1 MAPSAW
7 AGESM
12 SNIAFSMN
20 PRDSRVVSIYDKYLY
35 DPKDLESSDPRRREL
50 ARKASQL
57 KLHGRPANDMDA
69 NGLRSTSQSN
79 PIPAQ
84 RKSISFSNNTKLADG
99 HTATSVNAGVG
110 PSNHRPSNASA
121 SSEQLDHT
129 HDRDSG
135 AFGLGLGMLGGSD
148 TESDSDSEDDHRP
161 APNKPGLS
169 KAQPTQTPDRP
180 ESWTDRAVAVGH
192 RPPDHASQNPPS
204 LKLMALK
211 SAKQGGDPFGAS
223 QDERNS
229 RLTVDNNVTDRT
241 SRHGSTIGFAGAPTQ
256 NQPASRSADPA
267 SSSKR
272 LSARTALTKQLG
284 LASPNPEPAAA
295 PASRG
300 PSPDPRTVPQDYFD
314 SRAPHATQARSPPR
328 NAAPPPIDVA
338 RAQQQQNVGP
348 PPHSAR
354 GMPSLM
360 GSQHGSA
367 TTPTSATP
375 LRSPG
380 YGPAAMPSPNRPY
393 AAGSMPPN
401 VLQRGAPSPY
411 GQGGPRG
418 PGTPGGPGAPGGFGG
433 PHQQPLYNGPNRPAP
448 GMNHPSSLQAGP
460 GARPPP
466 NHMQRRPG
474 PQGPNGPGARGG
486 PGPNGAFGSSFSDAP
501 GPSKR
506 QSIFRRSMA
515 MLGGGPQAGPPGN
528 GAAPPNASRS
538 QPGQKRQ
545 SFLRRSMA
553 MLTGGNGAPN
563 HANAPPHQGG
573 QQMRMPAPVVPRA
586 PPAPRVQGLQNDF
599 EKPDHPR
606 QSQFLGAGGEGAEWD
621 TNGEGAKFWR
631 RFSMAQK
638 TAGSHKLEDGSRAWL
653 ASMASGKRKLIVM
666 GVIAIISLVGIIVGV
681 IVWREIVA
689 PSGSNSDEPSSI
701 YKANLG
707 AKDNPASSSSS
718 VRSAATSTSK
728 KAKATATSSA
738 TSSYYPRSLPAD
750 AIVQDVVK
758 RHQRRA
764 ITHEI
769 GAQRMRK
776 RHFGRA
782 IAAASPPQQQQASLT
797 QLD

>member
-1 MAPSAW
+1 
-7 AGESM
+7 M
-12 SNIAFSMN
+12 SSIAFSMN

-79 PIPAQ
+79 APPAQ
-84 RKSISFSNNTKLADG
+84 RKSIMFSHNTKVADG
-99 HTATSVNAGVG
+99 HTAASVNAGVA
-110 PSNHRPSNASA
+110 SSSHRPSYASA
-121 SSEQLDHT
+121 SSEY
-129 HDRDSG
+129 DRDSG

-148 TESDSDSEDDHRP
+148 SESDSDSDDGRP
-161 APNKPGLS
+161 APNKRGLS
-169 KAQPTQTPDRP
+169 KAQHGQTSDRP

-229 RLTVDNNVTDRT
+229 RLTVDNNVVDRT
-241 SRHGSTIGFAGAPTQ
+241 SRHGSTIGFAGAPLQ
-256 NQPASRSADPA
+256 SKAPSQSADPLSA
-267 SSSKR
+267 SKR
-272 LSARTALTKQLG
+272 LSARTALTRQLG
-284 LASPNPEPAAA
+284 LASPNPEPVGA
-295 PASRG
+295 PANRG
-300 PSPDPRTVPQDYFD
+300 PSPDPRATPQDYFD
-314 SRAPHATQARSPPR
+314 SRAPNATQARSPPR

-338 RAQQQQNVGP
+338 RAQQQNFGAP
-348 PPHSAR
+348 PYSAR
-354 GMPSLM
+354 GVPSPM

-367 TTPTSATP
+367 STPTSATP
-375 LRSPG
+375 LRSPE
-380 YGPAAMPSPNRPY
+380 YGPAGMPSPNHPY
-393 AAGSMPPN
+393 GAGPVPPN
-401 VLQRGAPSPY
+401 VLQRGPPSPY
-411 GQGGPRG
+411 GQPGPRG
-418 PGTPGGPGAPGGFGG
+418 PGAPAGLGG
-433 PHQQPLYNGPNRPAP
+433 PHQQPPYNGPNRPGP
-448 GMNHPSSLQAGP
+448 GPNHPSSLQAGP

-466 NHMQRRPG
+466 NNIQRGPG
-474 PQGPNGPGARGG
+474 PQGQNGPGARGP
-486 PGPNGAFGSSFSDAP
+486 PGPNGNFGPSFSDTP

-528 GAAPPNASRS
+528 GAGPPNASRS

-545 SFLRRSMA
+545 SFFRRSMA
-553 MLTGGNGAPN
+553 MLTGNNGPSN
-563 HANAPPHQGG
+563 HANVPPHQGG

-606 QSQFLGAGGEGAEWD
+606 KSQFLGAGGEGAEWD

-653 ASMASGKRKLIVM
+653 ASVASGKRKLIVM
-666 GVIAIISLVGIIVGV
+666 GVIALVSLVGIIVGV

-689 PSGSNSDEPSSI
+689 PSGSSSDEPASI

-707 AKDNPASSSSS
+707 AKDNTAIASST
-718 VRSAATSTSK
+718 VRSTATSTSK

-738 TSSYYPRSLPAD
+738 SSNYYPRSLPAD
-750 AIVQDVVK
+750 AIVKDVVK

-764 ITHEI
+764 ITHEL
-769 GAQRMRK
+769 GAQKMRK

-782 IAAASPPQQQQASLT
+782 IAAASPPQQQQASLAK
-797 QLD
+797 LD